1 MSKYVIGLD
10 GGGTG
15 SKGIVADLSGQ
26 ILAEMKGGPIN
37 YVGADKKLIDENITS
52 LIKKGLDGR
61 SVKDCAA
68 ICIGTAGIS
77 REDVRSNLEAIIKKL
92 GFTCPYT
99 ITTDSHTAHA
109 GALSGRDGIVVIAG
123 TGAICLGIKDKESI
137 RVGGYGHIVDDEG
150 SAYYIGRLILRAVVR
165 AEDGRDPKTLLR
177 DLVFEKLGIKQLPEL
192 ISWIYS
198 PERIKKDIASLATLV
213 EEAAMKGDKTAFE
226 IEEKAGKELAI
237 LCEPAIKFMGNNCTI
252 AVSGSVLQRNER
264 IRDYFK
270 EEVEARHPWGF
281 GTDAGICVIDAQYE
295 ADYGAMLLAL
305 DLASQA

>member
-99 ITTDSHTAHA
+99 KTTDSHTAHA
-109 GALSGRDGIVVIAG
+109 
-123 TGAICLGIKDKESI
+123 
-137 RVGGYGHIVDDEG
+137 
-150 SAYYIGRLILRAVVR
+150 
-165 AEDGRDPKTLLR
+165 
-177 DLVFEKLGIKQLPEL
+177 
-192 ISWIYS
+192 
-198 PERIKKDIASLATLV
+198 
-213 EEAAMKGDKTAFE
+213 
-226 IEEKAGKELAI
+226 
-237 LCEPAIKFMGNNCTI
+237 
-252 AVSGSVLQRNER
+252 
-264 IRDYFK
+264 
-270 EEVEARHPWGF
+270 
-281 GTDAGICVIDAQYE
+281 
-295 ADYGAMLLAL
+295 
-305 DLASQA
+305 